1 MIENDSTVYNLFI
14 THSKTDNEEYDRF
27 IGKLNLSHDFE
38 WKDRARMD
46 RTRIDEIT
54 EQMKSVDVAI
64 ILSGLYSKDKD
75 LVLKVVDIAVKLDK
89 PIVVIRP
96 YGMENVPGN
105 IEDLAS
111 EVVGW
116 NTPCIVEAIRE
127 SSQYEYDD

>member
-1 MIENDSTVYNLFI
+1 MIENESTVYDLFI
-14 THSKTDNEEYDRF
+14 THSKTENDEYDRF
-27 IGKLNLSHDFE
+27 IGKLDLSHDFQ
-38 WKDRARMD
+38 WKDHAEID
-46 RTRIDEIT
+46 KTRSDQIK
-54 EQMKSVDVAI
+54 EQMESVDVVI
-64 ILSGLYSKDKD
+64 ILSGLYSNDKD
-75 LVLKVVDIAVKLDK
+75 LIGRTVDAAVKLDK

-116 NTPCIVEAIRE
+116 NTPCIVDAIRE